1 MLSSLTETITGCP
14 TIRAFGCG
22 QLRVQRFQQLV
33 DDSMANMHASN
44 CLNRQDSPPLSLCII
59 APSIVAHI
67 YIDRHILK
75 LVTMLLVWSLSE

>member
-44 CLNRQDSPPLSLCII
+44 CLNRQDSPLGSLCII
-59 APSIVAHI
+59 APLHAHI

-75 LVTMLLVWSLSE
+75 LVSMLLVWSLSE